1 MGNLYQN
8 KKTLLNKT
16 KDGTAQYFYETF
28 VSCMRLTY
36 PNKKLANHVNL
47 SEKNSVHYYLLP
59 ICKVFVFKMDIGSL
73 NKLFMEA
80 THFRCFILN
89 MIEDVQ

>member
-28 VSCMRLTY
+28 VSCMRLIY
-36 PNKKLANHVNL
+36 PNKKLANDVNL
-47 SEKNSVHYYLLP
+47 SEKKYRTLL
-59 ICKVFVFKMDIGSL
+59 FVTNMQS
-73 NKLFMEA
+73 
-80 THFRCFILN
+80 FRL
-89 MIEDVQ
+89 

>member
-1 MGNLYQN
+1 MSNLYEN

-28 VSCMRLTY
+28 VSCMRLTC
-36 PNKKLANHVNL
+36 PNKKLANDVNL

-59 ICKVFVFKMDIGSL
+59 ICKVFLFKLDIGSL
-73 NKLFMEA
+73 NKLFMVA
-80 THFRCFILN
+80 THLHCFILN
-89 MIEDVQ
+89 MIEDIQ